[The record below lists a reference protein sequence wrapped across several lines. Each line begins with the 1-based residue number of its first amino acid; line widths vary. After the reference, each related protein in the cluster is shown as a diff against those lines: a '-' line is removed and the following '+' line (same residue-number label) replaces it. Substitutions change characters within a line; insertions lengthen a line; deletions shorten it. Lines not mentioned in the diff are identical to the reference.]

1 MSSRFRSSR
10 PLACDVA
17 LDGGSPALNSSWLLR
32 LGVAAVA
39 AASVQLRL
47 VASLG
52 WGLSAASAL
61 AVVVVVVLSDG
72 QVRPRRKK
80 SWRMMFGVE
89 PVLAV
94 EIGVACLSY

>member
-1 MSSRFRSSR
+1 MGSRFRSSR
-10 PLACDVA
+10 PFACDVA

-39 AASVQLRL
+39 AASAQLRL

-61 AVVVVVVLSDG
+61 TVAVVVVLSDR
-72 QVRPRRKK
+72 QVRLRRKK
-80 SWRMMFGVE
+80 SWRLMFGVE

>member
-1 MSSRFRSSR
+1 
-10 PLACDVA
+10 
-17 LDGGSPALNSSWLLR
+17 LR
-32 LGVAAVA
+32 R
-39 AASVQLRL
+39 LRL

-61 AVVVVVVLSDG
+61 AVAIVVV
-72 QVRPRRKK
+72 RRAGEAKK
-80 SWRMMFGVE
+80 KKNSWRMMLGVE

>member
-1 MSSRFRSSR
+1 
-10 PLACDVA
+10 LACDVA

-39 AASVQLRL
+39 AASAQLRL

-61 AVVVVVVLSDG
+61 AVAVVVVLSDG
-72 QVRPRRKK
+72 QVRPKK
-80 SWRMMFGVE
+80 RAGARCLEWSPCLLWKSE
-89 PVLAV
+89 WLA
-94 EIGVACLSY
+94 